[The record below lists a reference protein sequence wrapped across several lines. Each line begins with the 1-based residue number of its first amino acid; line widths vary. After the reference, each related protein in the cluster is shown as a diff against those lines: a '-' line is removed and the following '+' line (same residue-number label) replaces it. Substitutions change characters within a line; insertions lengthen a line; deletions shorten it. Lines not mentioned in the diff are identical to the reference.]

1 MLLEIG
7 LFKNKK
13 KEWKKK
19 RKEIKIALSP
29 GYSNS
34 LAAFSRK
41 INFFRENKIE
51 INFFQEPMCSSFFEE
66 NEQRLKLKIYKNLN
80 TAEWRL
86 RTVLSLIDDFED
98 YVYFGCIYEL
108 VYVVLHLLVFV
119 SVNFEII

>member
-1 MLLEIG
+1 MG
-7 LFKNKK
+7 
-13 KEWKKK
+13 
-19 RKEIKIALSP
+19 A
-29 GYSNS
+29 
-34 LAAFSRK
+34 
-41 INFFRENKIE
+41 
-51 INFFQEPMCSSFFEE
+51 CFFEE
-66 NEQRLKLKIYKNLN
+66 NELRLKLKIYKNLN